1 MVSFDAKSITF
12 VFLFVIVLK
21 ANSFKLTKEK
31 VPAWVSLCDEGHQYL
46 FSEDEMDW
54 NSARETCKLLG
65 IISHKMSTIT
75 IFGHKRFKQKYVTK
89 ILIFGIKFANF
100 EAKND

>member
-46 FSEDEMDW
+46 FSEDETDW
-54 NSARETCKLLG
+54 NSAREMCKLLG

-75 IFGHKRFKQKYVTK
+75 ILGHNCF
-89 ILIFGIKFANF
+89 LN
-100 EAKND
+100 KNL